1 MEYGGKYQS
10 ANRFSNLDG
19 VEAKVIT
26 HLINS
31 TSHYAEDIWRLLK
44 YADETALSKPSLTE
58 AEKKALVF
66 VGNNG
71 DPDATKKARVFL
83 APFVDDAWKEQGSSL
98 YVYVSEIYPLDRMN
112 SEVVVNFDIVVHSQ
126 TSVVWGN
133 GDPDLNPYANP
144 NDSDK
149 EGNLVV
155 SVKNRATALL
165 KDVLAEFNGI
175 YLDGVGYMYLAD
187 GKKAKG
193 GVKVSLWNKGSFYGH
208 RVSAVVGMSGVSD
221 SPRVG
226 Y

>member
-1 MEYGGKYQS
+1 MEYGGKYQN

-83 APFVDDAWKEQGSSL
+83 EPLAP
-98 YVYVSEIYPLDRMN
+98 Y
-112 SEVVVNFDIVVHSQ
+112 
-126 TSVVWGN
+126 
-133 GDPDLNPYANP
+133 
-144 NDSDK
+144 
-149 EGNLVV
+149 
-155 SVKNRATALL
+155 TARLL
-165 KDVLAEFNGI
+165 F
-175 YLDGVGYMYLAD
+175 
-187 GKKAKG
+187 
-193 GVKVSLWNKGSFYGH
+193 S
-208 RVSAVVGMSGVSD
+208 RVSSGTQTAFFSIR
-221 SPRVG
+221 PRMMPL
-226 Y
+226 

>member
-19 VEAKVIT
+19 IEAKVIT
-26 HLINS
+26 HLIKS

-44 YADETALSKPSLTE
+44 YADETALSQPSLTE
-58 AEKKALVF
+58 EEKKALVF
-66 VGNNG
+66 VGDNG
-71 DPDATKKARVFL
+71 APDATNRARVFL

-98 YVYVSEIYPLDRMN
+98 YVYVAEVLPLDRMN
-112 SEVVVNFDIVVHSQ
+112 SEVVINFEVVVHSQ

-133 GDPDLNPYANP
+133 GDPDLNPSANP
-144 NDSDK
+144 NDSDR

-155 SVKNRATALL
+155 FVKNRATALL
-165 KDVLAEFNGI
+165 KDVMAEFNGI
-175 YLDGVGYMYLAD
+175 YLDGVGYMYLND

-208 RVSAVVGMSGVSD
+208 RISMVVGMSGVSD
-221 SPRVG
+221 SPRTG

>member
-31 TSHYAEDIWRLLK
+31 TSFYAEDIWRLLK

-98 YVYVSEIYPLDRMN
+98 YVYVSEIYPLDWMH
-112 SEVVVNFDIVVHSQ
+112 SEVVVNFDVVVHSQ

-133 GDPDLNPYANP
+133 GDPDLNPHANP
-144 NDSDK
+144 NDSDR

-208 RVSAVVGMSGVSD
+208 RLSMVVGMSGVSD